1 MLLELSEKKT
11 MQKES
16 NHLDLWFR
24 NGGWSKFSQI
34 SELNLNKQKIL
45 GGDVEDVKWE
55 CASTRTASGA
65 SGETDRWVPRVRRGE
80 IRGRRGFAGA
90 HAGDEGVWG

>member
-1 MLLELSEKKT
+1 MK
-11 MQKES
+11 KES
-16 NHLDLWFR
+16 IHLDLWFR

-45 GGDVEDVKWE
+45 GGDVEGVKRE

-65 SGETDRWVPRVRRGE
+65 SGEADGWVPHVRRE
-80 IRGRRGFAGA
+80 RGGA
-90 HAGDEGVWG
+90 RAEGDGASPELTP